1 MTTAPEDRIREIA
14 SLPKRTTQPVTQ
26 QSVNLNPNMEATAE
40 DRIREIAALPKRT
53 VQSDPNPNM
62 AVLDP
67 KQYPM
72 AEITTNTGE
81 KVMVYTGGPLAGQD
95 DKGNFPIQASGTTA
109 KLADGTDPNILS
121 IMSGLGGLTTPP
133 GGAVGGGAVGSGVV
147 DTEKSD
153 AYKRLFDEFNAL
165 GLGALVEDSKDLL
178 MKATSISQMP
188 EALRNTKAY
197 MTRFS
202 ANDARIKSGLTALSP
217 AAYLAL
223 EDKYQEVMRQ
233 YGLPESYY
241 ATGTYG
247 KQEGFEKLIANN
259 IASTELEDRLITA
272 QERVIRGAPQITQA
286 LKEFYPEITNGDI
299 LAYALDPANA
309 IKNIQRKV
317 TTAEIG
323 GAALQQKGLTT
334 SLARAE
340 ELQRY
345 GVDKA
350 AATAGYSTIGA
361 GLQRGSELAS
371 IYGESPYTQATAES
385 EVFKLAG
392 EQEARNQR
400 QRVTGLEKAT
410 FGGKSGLTGGAL
422 ARDRAGGI

>member
-26 QSVNLNPNMEATAE
+26 QSVNLNPNMETTAE

>member
-1 MTTAPEDRIREIA
+1 MTTAPEDNIREVIA
-14 SLPKRTTQPVTQ
+14 TPKTTAKPKAPTSSVPTTPVNQNLPEPTD
-26 QSVNLNPNMEATAE
+26 LNPNMATLGA
-40 DRIREIAALPKRT
+40 D
-53 VQSDPNPNM
+53 
-62 AVLDP
+62 
-67 KQYPM
+67 QYPM
-72 AEITTNTGE
+72 VEITTNTGE
-81 KVMVYTGGPLAGQD
+81 KVMVYSDGPLAGQD
-95 DKGNFPIQASGTTA
+95 KNGNFPIQAA
-109 KLADGTDPNILS
+109 APV
-121 IMSGLGGLTTPP
+121 TPS
-133 GGAVGGGAVGSGVV
+133 GGGDGDGGGNNG
-147 DTEKSD
+147 EMQD
-153 AYKRLFDEFNAL
+153 AYQRLFDEFNLL

-178 MKATSISQMP
+178 MKATSISAMP

-241 ATGTYG
+241 ATGLYG
-247 KQEGFEKLIANN
+247 KQEGFDKLIASN

-272 QERVIRGAPQITQA
+272 QDRVLKSNPEVLKA
-286 LKEFYPEITNGDI
+286 LKDFYPDIKNGDI
-299 LAYALDPANA
+299 LAYTLDPKNG
-309 IKNIQRKV
+309 IKDIQRKI
-317 TTAEIG
+317 TAAEIG

-350 AATAGYSTIGA
+350 AATSGYSTIGG

-385 EVFKLAG
+385 EIFKLTG
-392 EQEARNQR
+392 EQEARKQR
-400 QRVTGLEKAT
+400 QKVTGLEKAT
-410 FGGKSGLTGGAL
+410 FGGKSGVTSGAL

>member
-14 SLPKRTTQPVTQ
+14 SLPKRTTQSVTQ

-62 AVLDP
+62 AVLGAE
-67 KQYPM
+67 QYPM

-81 KVMVYTGGPLAGQD
+81 KVMVYTGGPLAGR
-95 DKGNFPIQASGTTA
+95 DKDGNFPIQATAPFTPSG
-109 KLADGTDPNILS
+109 D
-121 IMSGLGGLTTPP
+121 
-133 GGAVGGGAVGSGVV
+133 GGGSGAGVGAGVGTGAGISG
-147 DTEKSD
+147 EMSD

-188 EALRNTKAY
+188 DALRNTKAY

-202 ANDARIKSGLTALSP
+202 ANDARIKAGLTALSP
-217 AAYLAL
+217 ASYIAM

-247 KQEGFEKLIANN
+247 KQEGFEKLIASDVSNV
-259 IASTELEDRLITA
+259 ELRDRLSEA
-272 QERVIRGAPQITQA
+272 QDRVLKANPEVLKA
-286 LKEFYPEITNGDI
+286 LKDFYPDIKNGDI
-299 LAYALDPANA
+299 LAYTLDPKNA
-309 IKNIQRKV
+309 IKDIQRKV
-317 TTAEIG
+317 TAAEIG
-323 GAALQQKGLTT
+323 GAALQQQGLTT

-345 GVDKA
+345 GVDKT
-350 AATAGYSTIGA
+350 AATEGYSMIGG
-361 GLQRGSELAS
+361 GLQRGSELAA
-371 IYGESPYTQATAES
+371 IYGEDPYTQATAES
-385 EVFKLAG
+385 DIFNVSGA
-392 EQEARNQR
+392 QEARKQR
-400 QRVTGLEKAT
+400 KKITGLEKAT

>member
-1 MTTAPEDRIREIA
+1 MMTTAPEDRIREIA
-14 SLPKRTTQPVTQ
+14 SLPKRTTQPATQ
-26 QSVNLNPNMEATAE
+26 QSVDLNPNMETTAE

-53 VQSDPNPNM
+53 VQPDPNPNM
-62 AVLDP
+62 ATLGAD
-67 KQYPM
+67 QYPM
-72 AEITTNTGE
+72 VEITTNTGE
-81 KVMVYTGGPLAGQD
+81 KVMVYSDGPLAGQD
-95 DKGNFPIQASGTTA
+95 KNGNFPIQAAAPVTPSGEDNGEG
-109 KLADGTDPNILS
+109 DGTNVE
-121 IMSGLGGLTTPP
+121 MQ
-133 GGAVGGGAVGSGVV
+133 
-147 DTEKSD
+147 D
-153 AYKRLFDEFNAL
+153 AYKRLFDEYNAL

-178 MKATSISQMP
+178 MKATSIGAIP

-202 ANDARIKSGLTALSP
+202 ANDARIKAGYKALSP

-223 EDKYQEVMRQ
+223 EDQYQEVMRR

-241 ATGTYG
+241 TPGLYG
-247 KQEGFEKLIANN
+247 KQEGFDKLMSSDISN
-259 IASTELEDRLITA
+259 TELEDRLIVA
-272 QERVIRGAPQITQA
+272 QDRVLKSNPEVLKA
-286 LKEFYPEITNGDI
+286 LKDFYPDIKNGDI
-299 LAYALDPANA
+299 LAYTLDPKNA
-309 IKNIQRKV
+309 IKDIQRRV
-317 TTAEIG
+317 TAAEIG

-334 SLARAE
+334 SLTRAE

-350 AATAGYSTIGA
+350 AATSGYSTIGG

-385 EVFKLAG
+385 EIFKLTG
-392 EQEARNQR
+392 EQEARTQR

-410 FGGKSGLTGGAL
+410 FGGKSGVTSGAL

>member
-1 MTTAPEDRIREIA
+1 MMTTAP
-14 SLPKRTTQPVTQ
+14 
-26 QSVNLNPNMEATAE
+26 E

-53 VQSDPNPNM
+53 VQPDPNPNR
-62 AVLDP
+62 AVLGAE
-67 KQYPM
+67 QYPM
-72 AEITTNTGE
+72 AEITTTTGE

-95 DKGNFPIQASGTTA
+95 KNGNFPIQAAAPVTPSGGGG
-109 KLADGTDPNILS
+109 GT
-121 IMSGLGGLTTPP
+121 
-133 GGAVGGGAVGSGVV
+133 GGGAGISG
-147 DTEKSD
+147 EMQD

-178 MKATSISQMP
+178 MKATSVGAIP

-202 ANDARIKSGLTALSP
+202 ANDARIKAGLTALSP
-217 AAYLAL
+217 ASYIAM
-223 EDKYQEVMRQ
+223 EDKYQEVMRR

-241 ATGTYG
+241 TPGLYG
-247 KQEGFEKLIANN
+247 KQEGFNKLIASDVSN
-259 IASTELEDRLITA
+259 TELENRIITA
-272 QERVIRGAPQITQA
+272 QDRVIKGAPQIAQA

-317 TTAEIG
+317 TNAEIG
-323 GAALQQKGLTT
+323 AAALQQKGLTT

-350 AATAGYSTIGA
+350 AATAGYSMIGG

-371 IYGESPYTQATAES
+371 IYQQDPYTQATAES
-385 EVFKLAG
+385 EVFKLTG
-392 EQEARNQR
+392 EQEARKQR
-400 QRVTGLEKAT
+400 QKITGLEKSS
-410 FGGKSGLTGGAL
+410 FGGKPGLGVGAL
-422 ARDRAGGI
+422 TRDRAGAT